1 MGGGYIQCDD
11 FSGDDKSGSAMSGVL
26 EELPS
31 QVSELERGTFVNE
44 VIVPLQTQLG
54 ETGEYFL
61 IPPATSKRLL
71 PAVES
76 LFDEYR
82 QRLGD
87 VEVWDAI
94 EMDDESGLDSIQAK
108 WGKGAGWRY
117 YCLTDLRVALRRS
130 IDSDS
135 DVCVTFD

>member
-31 QVSELERGTFVNE
+31 QLPESERDAFFNE
-44 VIVPLQTQLG
+44 LISPLHCQLD

-61 IPPATSKRLL
+61 IPPASSKRLL
-71 PAVES
+71 PVVDSLFEKYRLRFGDANIWDAVE
-76 LFDEYR
+76 L
-82 QRLGD
+82 
-87 VEVWDAI
+87 
-94 EMDDESGLDSIQAK
+94 DDESGLDPIEAK

-117 YCLTDLRVALRRS
+117 YCLTDLRTALRRS
-130 IDSDS
+130 IVSES
-135 DVCVTFD
+135 DVCVSFD

>member
-1 MGGGYIQCDD
+1 MGGGYIHCDG

-31 QVSELERGTFVNE
+31 QLPESERDSFVNE
-44 VIVPLQTQLG
+44 LITPLQRQLD

-61 IPPATSKRLL
+61 IPPASSKRML
-71 PAVES
+71 PLVDS
-76 LFDEYR
+76 LFEKYR
-82 QRLGD
+82 QRFGD
-87 VEVWDAI
+87 ADACDTIEV
-94 EMDDESGLDSIQAK
+94 DDESGLDPLEAK

-117 YCLTDLRVALRRS
+117 YCLNDLRKALRRS

-135 DVCVTFD
+135 DVCISFD

>member
-11 FSGDDKSGSAMSGVL
+11 FCGDDKSGSAMSGVL

-31 QVSELERGTFVNE
+31 QLSESERETFVNE
-44 VIVPLQTQLG
+44 LIAPLQRQLD

-61 IPPATSKRLL
+61 IPPASSKRLL
-71 PAVES
+71 PVVDS
-76 LFDEYR
+76 LYDNYR
-82 QRLGD
+82 QRFGD
-87 VEVWDAI
+87 ADVWDAI
-94 EMDDESGLDSIQAK
+94 ELDDESGLDPIEAK

-135 DVCVTFD
+135 DVCVSFD

>member
-11 FSGDDKSGSAMSGVL
+11 FCGDDKSGSAMSGVL

-31 QVSELERGTFVNE
+31 QLPDSERDTFINE
-44 VIVPLQTQLG
+44 LIAPLQRQLD

-61 IPPATSKRLL
+61 IPPASSKRLL
-71 PAVES
+71 PVVDS
-76 LFDEYR
+76 LYDNYR
-82 QRLGD
+82 QRFGD
-87 VEVWDAI
+87 ADVWDAI
-94 EMDDESGLDSIQAK
+94 EQDDESGLDPIEAK

-117 YCLTDLRVALRRS
+117 YCLTDLRAALRRS

-135 DVCVTFD
+135 DVCVSFD

>member
-11 FSGDDKSGSAMSGVL
+11 FCGDDKSGSAMSGVL

-31 QVSELERGTFVNE
+31 QLSDSERETFVNE
-44 VIVPLQTQLG
+44 LIAPLQRQLD

-61 IPPATSKRLL
+61 IPPASSKRLL
-71 PAVES
+71 PVVDS
-76 LFDEYR
+76 LYDNYR
-82 QRLGD
+82 QRFGD
-87 VEVWDAI
+87 ADVWDAI
-94 EMDDESGLDSIQAK
+94 ELDDESGLDPIEAK

-135 DVCVTFD
+135 DVCVSFD